1 MRKKTSVAP
10 VATKTR
16 QRDIDPGY
24 AIAIL
29 KTFYH
34 EAKKEFKKLEK
45 ISTKMIEDEDICSL
59 YFSAD
64 GFSLSL
70 SIKEGGMV

>member
-1 MRKKTSVAP
+1 MKKKTSVATG
-10 VATKTR
+10 ATKTR
-16 QRDIDPGY
+16 RKDIDPVY

-45 ISTKMIEDEDICSL
+45 ISTKMVADKDICSL

-64 GFSLSL
+64 GFTLSL
-70 SIKEGGMV
+70 SIKEGGML